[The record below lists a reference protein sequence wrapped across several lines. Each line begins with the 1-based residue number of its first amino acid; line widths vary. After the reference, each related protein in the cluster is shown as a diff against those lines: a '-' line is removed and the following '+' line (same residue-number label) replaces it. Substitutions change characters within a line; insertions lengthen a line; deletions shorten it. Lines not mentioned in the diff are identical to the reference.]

1 MKSYKSI
8 GHSLAQGT
16 SQILGVFSGTHVSTT
31 ALIDIL

>member
-16 SQILGVFSGTHVSTT
+16 SQILGVFFRD
-31 ALIDIL
+31 AC